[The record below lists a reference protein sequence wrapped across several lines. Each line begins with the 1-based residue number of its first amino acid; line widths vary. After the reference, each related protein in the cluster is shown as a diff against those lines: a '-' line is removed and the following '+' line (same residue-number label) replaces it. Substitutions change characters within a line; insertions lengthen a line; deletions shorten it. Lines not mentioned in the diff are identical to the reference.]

1 MFAPIARELEA
12 ENAVGLLL
20 AAQLGNTP
28 SELILMLRTTILDAA
43 LGGLRPVGQHVIRLA
58 GLVEH
63 KITLGLFNHMAF
75 VDDHPLLYHHNA
87 PAIRIYVSSPASDPD
102 AVLRQIEAAH
112 SATFGRWRDLHDD
125 LNHRAEA
132 RDILAQGVGTLGEM
146 PAPFAETVAQVL
158 KANGITSTQVEGEP
172 KIGHC
177 LLLAFDNSYLIA
189 RNFAVDNVTEADQ
202 PQGDSGDDGEPKSDS
217 AAR

>member
-1 MFAPIARELEA
+1 MFEPIVRELET

-43 LGGLRPVGQHVIRLA
+43 LGGLRPVGQYVIRLA

-63 KITLGLFNHMAF
+63 KIALGLFNHMAF
-75 VDDHPLLYHHNA
+75 VDSHPLLHHHNA
-87 PAIRIYVSSPASDPD
+87 PVMRIYVTSPATDPD
-102 AVLRQIEAAH
+102 GVLKQIDTTH
-112 SATFGRWRDLHDD
+112 SEMFGHWRDLRDD
-125 LNHRAEA
+125 LNHRAEP
-132 RDILAQGVGTLGEM
+132 RDLLAQGMGTLGEM
-146 PAPFAETVAQVL
+146 PAPLAESIAQVL
-158 KANGITSTQVEGEP
+158 KANGVTCTLVEGEP

-189 RNFAVDNVTEADQ
+189 RNFAVEKVSEIDQ
-202 PQGDSGDDGEPKSDS
+202 TQEVSSDDG
-217 AAR
+217 